1 MPRKK
6 KKERN
11 YTTVSIPIPLIN
23 RIDEYVEQPDAIYK
37 SRVDFVLSAIRKEL
51 KARGLID

>member
-1 MPRKK
+1 MPRRK

-11 YTTVSIPIPLIN
+11 YTTVSIPMSLIN
-23 RIDEYVEQPDAIYK
+23 RIDQYVEQSDAIYK

-51 KARGLID
+51 KERGLID